1 MTQITGYREDI
12 DGLRAFAV
20 MSVVLFHAGVGRV
33 SGGFLGVDIFFVI
46 SGYLITGMIK
56 RDVELG
62 RFSFIEFYTRRG
74 RRLFPALI
82 ATLLLTTVAA
92 ALLLSLPMMAGFGGS
107 LVASTLSLSNFYF
120 WLGSGYFDAAAVEKP
135 LLHTWSLSV
144 EEQFYFIWPAF
155 LILIF
160 RFRLAW
166 FWVAIAGIISFVSVL
181 AWAGSTTTT
190 FFLTPFRVYQFS
202 VGALLVWIPPIRANI
217 FREVCLASGIFM
229 LVAAVTMFHHVTNPA
244 LAGMVAAIGTAIV
257 LWTGEA
263 RFVGFLLR
271 NRLATY
277 LGRISY
283 SIYLVHWPVVV
294 FAAYLLQH
302 EFLRK
307 EKALLVAA
315 AIVFGAVLSHAVEQ
329 PFRYASAHAAS
340 SSRYWTTFAAAAAVI
355 VLLGYSS
362 TTTGWPWR
370 LGERGHFLAEL
381 QTDPEKARLVGYGGD
396 GCDPNGCTTRRAA
409 KPDLIVIGDS
419 HSRQY
424 YAGFMKQLPA
434 INVQFF
440 EFSSCP
446 FYSPTYTRDFR
457 THPDPVVYDS
467 GCRKTRAAAFQA
479 IRSNRVPVVVGQY
492 WDVYP
497 MIDEDAGEEFT
508 PTTIEDFANYVSMEL
523 AALKRELDIPQL
535 FVIGNVPTMGSAG
548 EPLDCMGR
556 TFVTMTACSREA
568 IDHEIIARRRA
579 INDLIGA
586 RLDGIAQFLDP
597 FQVLCTDK
605 ECLMIAD
612 GLPLYS
618 DHTHLS
624 AWGAMYVTAKF
635 AAPIIAAVK

>member
-1 MTQITGYREDI
+1 MSKIAGYREDI

-20 MSVVLFHAGVGRV
+20 ISVVIFHAGVGRL

-46 SGYLITGMIK
+46 SGYLITGIIK
-56 RDVELG
+56 RDADLG
-62 RFSFIEFYTRRG
+62 RFSFIEFYIRRG
-74 RRLFPALI
+74 RRLIPALI
-82 ATLLLTTVAA
+82 ATLVLTTFVAT
-92 ALLLSLPMMAGFGGS
+92 LLLSLPVMADFGSS

-120 WLGSGYFDAAAVEKP
+120 WLGSGYFDAAAIEKP

-144 EEQFYFIWPAF
+144 EEQFYLFWPAF
-155 LILIF
+155 LILLF
-160 RFRLAW
+160 RFRFPW
-166 FWVAIAGIISFVSVL
+166 FWVAAAAIISLISVM
-181 AWAGSTTTT
+181 AWTGSTTTT

-202 VGALLVWIPPIRANI
+202 IGALLVWIPAIRSNVL
-217 FREVCLASGIFM
+217 REILLAAGIVM
-229 LVAAVTMFHHVTNPA
+229 LVAAITTFDHVTDQA
-244 LAGMVAAIGTAIV
+244 LAGLIAAFGAAMV

-263 RFVGFLLR
+263 RWVGLLLR
-271 NRLATY
+271 NRLVTF

-294 FAAYLLQH
+294 FAAYFLER
-302 EFLRK
+302 EFERV
-307 EKALLVAA
+307 EKVLLVAA
-315 AIVFGAVLSHAVEQ
+315 AVVFGAIVSRTVEQ
-329 PFRYASAHAAS
+329 PFRYASTHAARS
-340 SSRYWTTFAAAAAVI
+340 SHYWPTIAAAVAVL

-381 QTDPEKARLVGYGGD
+381 QTDPVKARLVGYGGD
-396 GCDPNGCTTRRAA
+396 GCDPNGCTTLRTA

-424 YAGFMKQLPA
+424 YAGFTKQFPA
-434 INVQFF
+434 MNVQFF

-457 THPDPVVYDS
+457 THPDPIVYDS
-467 GCRKTRAAAFQA
+467 GCRKTRATAFQA
-479 IRSNRVPVVVGQY
+479 IRSKRVPVVVGQY
-492 WDVYP
+492 WDLYP
-497 MIDEDAGEEFT
+497 MIDEDLGEEFT
-508 PTTIEDFANYVSMEL
+508 PINIEGLANFVSTEL
-523 AALKRELDIPQL
+523 AALKKELDIPEL

-556 TFVTMTACSREA
+556 TFVTMTTCSREA
-568 IDHEIIARRRA
+568 IDHKAIARRRA
-579 INDLIGA
+579 INELIGA
-586 RLDGIAQFLDP
+586 RLEGIAQFLDP
-597 FQVLCTDK
+597 FQALCTDE
-605 ECLMIAD
+605 ECLMIAN

-635 AAPIIAAVK
+635 APPIIAAIK